1 MKVPARPSAVLAAG
15 LVAAFGGAT
24 LGRSAEPRSEA
35 RSSVTLRSAA
45 SFDEIAEPTRRS
57 AALFAE
63 AGKVL
68 QHQRCVNC
76 HPATDRPLQGDAR
89 QPHEPRVRRG
99 ADGHGVAG
107 MRCTTCHTGANFDPA
122 GIPGNPHWHLAPAS
136 MAWEGLSLRQVCEQ
150 LKDKTRNGG
159 RSLDKIVEH
168 MRSDPLVGWAWA
180 PGAGREPAPGTQA
193 DFAALVEAW
202 VRTGAACPAS

>member
-1 MKVPARPSAVLAAG
+1 MKAPARPATVLAAG
-15 LVAAFGGAT
+15 LLAGLGGAT
-24 LGRSAEPRSEA
+24 LGRPAEPRFEA
-35 RSSVTLRSAA
+35 ASSVTLRSVA

-99 ADGHGVAG
+99 ADGHGVVG
-107 MRCTTCHTGANFDPA
+107 MRCTTCHTAANFDPA
-122 GIPGNPHWHLAPAS
+122 GIPGNAHWHLAPAS

-168 MRSDPLVGWAWA
+168 MRTDPLVGWAWS
-180 PGAGREPAPGTQA
+180 PGVGREPAPGRQA

-202 VRTGAACPAS
+202 VRTGAACPAF